1 VRWCDLSGFGGAEGH
16 FTSPFAAFSSHVL
29 LLFASILHPVFLL
42 RSLQY
47 DVTLYAACK
56 AASLCYSAVGCT
68 AEGVPKWTARTFSLF
83 PDAVNSS
90 VAKNTRSANHFTQTV
105 LLTATALSQNIT
117 HRRGFPAP
125 YAWVLYRVPRAIQN
139 PTVLRRVLQWRWS
152 VRPCS
157 HVAL

>member
-1 VRWCDLSGFGGAEGH
+1 MGLEMVGVHACMRACVRVKSGWVRWCDLSGFGGAEGH

-68 AEGVPKWTARTFSLF
+68 AEGVPKWTARTSLF
-83 PDAVNSS
+83 FLMQSTHPLPKTPAL
-90 VAKNTRSANHFTQTV
+90 QT
-105 LLTATALSQNIT
+105 TS
-117 HRRGFPAP
+117 HK
-125 YAWVLYRVPRAIQN
+125 
-139 PTVLRRVLQWRWS
+139 
-152 VRPCS
+152 PCY
-157 HVAL
+157 